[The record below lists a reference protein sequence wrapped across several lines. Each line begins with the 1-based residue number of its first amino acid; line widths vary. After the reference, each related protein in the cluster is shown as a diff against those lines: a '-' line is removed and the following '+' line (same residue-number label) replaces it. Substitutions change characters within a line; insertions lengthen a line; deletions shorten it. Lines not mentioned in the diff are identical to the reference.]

1 MNQPERSSQAKQP
14 SRELTEKEKA
24 KFVDHYYTLYPG
36 FKPIRGSA
44 YNCDPAYGLCD
55 SCKANWISR
64 EPELSRILSLG
75 PSPKDPEFPAVQSV
89 TKLPQ
94 TTSQCEWTKVEHQ
107 TELTRTWN
115 IR

>member
-36 FKPIRGSA
+36 FKPIRGGA

-55 SCKANWISR
+55 SCRANWVSK
-64 EPELSRILSLG
+64 EPSLK
-75 PSPKDPEFPAVQSV
+75 PSSKDPELPAAQSV

-94 TTSQCEWTKVEHQ
+94 TTSQCEWIKVEHR
-107 TELTRTWN
+107 TEITGT
-115 IR
+115 